1 MGTVKKM
8 SRAVCFIAALIVAAS
23 VLMPYSA
30 AQSVNETK
38 HYLGEAVNA
47 GHDTGYSQNQKIK
60 DDDPHF
66 GWKLGSFYVDGYTR
80 VTENKT
86 GDPVFL
92 KTVGDTVT
100 LWLVFWN

>member
-1 MGTVKKM
+1 MRTVKKM

-38 HYLGEAVNA
+38 RYLGEAVNA
-47 GHDTGYSQNQKIK
+47 GHDTGYSQNQKIR

-80 VTENKT
+80 VPKT
-86 GDPVFL
+86 KPETQSFL
-92 KTVGDTVT
+92 KRSEIPLPYGS
-100 LWLVFWN
+100 N

>member
-38 HYLGEAVNA
+38 RYLGEAVNA
-47 GHDTGYSQNQKIK
+47 GHDTGYSQN
-60 DDDPHF
+60 
-66 GWKLGSFYVDGYTR
+66 
-80 VTENKT
+80 
-86 GDPVFL
+86 
-92 KTVGDTVT
+92 
-100 LWLVFWN
+100 

>member
-1 MGTVKKM
+1 MRTVKKM

-38 HYLGEAVNA
+38 RYLGEAVNA
-47 GHDTGYSQNQKIK
+47 GHDTGYSQNQKIR

-66 GWKLGSFYVDGYTR
+66 GWKLGSFYVDRSEERR
-80 VTENKT
+80 VGKECRSRWS
-86 GDPVFL
+86 PYH
-92 KTVGDTVT
+92 
-100 LWLVFWN
+100 